1 MPASGTLNDM
11 PTMRHAAVIGTGMMG
26 PGIAA
31 ALAQGGLSITLLSRS
46 DSAAAEGVR
55 KAREAAGPDFA
66 DQITGSTDMEHNVA
80 RADLVIESAPEE
92 MKFKQKLFAYL
103 DGVAPLHAPLCSN
116 TSGLSITEIQSL
128 CRHPER
134 VLTTHFWNPP
144 ALMPLVEI
152 VCGEATSPEVAEAV
166 RELLQQCGKVPVL
179 VKKDRPGQL
188 GNRLQMALFREA
200 LHIAQEGIADP
211 DQIDLAIK
219 TGFGLRLPVYGSF
232 EHMDMVGLDLVK
244 AVLENALTDLNS
256 SRDTPQILLDK
267 IAAGDLGV
275 KSGQGF
281 YNWAERDATAVR
293 ARRDGFLRDFAAGH
307 FRR

>member
-1 MPASGTLNDM
+1 MHEIRN
-11 PTMRHAAVIGTGMMG
+11 AAVIGTGMMG

-31 ALAQGGLSITLLSRS
+31 ALANGGLEVTILSRS
-46 DSAAAEGVR
+46 DASAAEGVR
-55 KAREAAGPDFA
+55 KARAAAGPQLGE
-66 DQITGSTDMEHNVA
+66 QISGSTDMEHVVA

-103 DGVAPLHAPLCSN
+103 DGVAPPHAALCSN
-116 TSGLSITEIQSL
+116 TSGLSITEIQSQ
-128 CRHPER
+128 CRRPER

-144 ALMPLVEI
+144 ALMPLVEV
-152 VCGEATSPEVAEAV
+152 VCGEATDVAVALAV
-166 RELLQQCGKVPVL
+166 RDLLVRCGKTAVM

-188 GNRLQMALFREA
+188 GNRLQMAVFREA
-200 LHIAQEGIADP
+200 LHLAQEGIADP

-267 IAAGDLGV
+267 IAAGELGV
-275 KSGQGF
+275 KSGKGF
-281 YNWAERDATAVR
+281 YDWSQRDATRVKT
-293 ARRDGFLRDFAAGH
+293 LRDQFLTEFNGSAIA
-307 FRR
+307 REAVK

>member
-1 MPASGTLNDM
+1 MH
-11 PTMRHAAVIGTGMMG
+11 TMRKAAVIGTGMMG

-31 ALAQGGLSITLLSRS
+31 TLAKGGLEVTILSRS
-46 DSAAAEGVR
+46 EASAAEGVR
-55 KAREAAGPDFA
+55 KAREAVGPDLA
-66 DQITGSTDMEHNVA
+66 GQVSGSTDMEHTVA
-80 RADLVIESAPEE
+80 GVDLVIESAPEE
-92 MKFKQKLFAYL
+92 MAFKQKLFAYL
-103 DGVAPLHAPLCSN
+103 DGVAPLHAALCTN

-144 ALMPLVEI
+144 ALMPLVEV
-152 VCGEATSPEVAEAV
+152 VCGEATSQDVAFAV
-166 RELLQQCGKVPVL
+166 RDLLIRCGKVAVM

-188 GNRLQMALFREA
+188 GNRLQMAVFREA

-267 IAAGDLGV
+267 IAAGEMGV
-275 KSGQGF
+275 KSGKGF
-281 YNWAERDATAVR
+281 YDWSQRDAGQVKAL
-293 ARRDGFLRDFAAGH
+293 RDRFLREFGGSEVAREAVGLIKG
-307 FRR
+307 

>member
-1 MPASGTLNDM
+1 
-11 PTMRHAAVIGTGMMG
+11 MRKAAVIGTGMMG

-31 ALAQGGLSITLLSRS
+31 TLAKGGLEVTILSRS
-46 DSAAAEGVR
+46 EASAAEGVR
-55 KAREAAGPDFA
+55 KAREAVGPDLA
-66 DQITGSTDMEHNVA
+66 GQVSGSTDMEHTVA
-80 RADLVIESAPEE
+80 GVDLVIESAPEE
-92 MKFKQKLFAYL
+92 MAFKQKLFAYL
-103 DGVAPLHAPLCSN
+103 DGVAPLHAALCTN

-144 ALMPLVEI
+144 ALMPLVEV
-152 VCGEATSPEVAEAV
+152 VCGEATSQDVAFAV
-166 RELLQQCGKVPVL
+166 RDLLIRCGKVAVM

-188 GNRLQMALFREA
+188 GNRLQMAVFREA

-267 IAAGDLGV
+267 IAAGEMGV
-275 KSGQGF
+275 KSGKGF
-281 YNWAERDATAVR
+281 YDWSQRDAGQVKAL
-293 ARRDGFLRDFAAGH
+293 RDRFLREFGGSEVAREAVGLIKG
-307 FRR
+307 